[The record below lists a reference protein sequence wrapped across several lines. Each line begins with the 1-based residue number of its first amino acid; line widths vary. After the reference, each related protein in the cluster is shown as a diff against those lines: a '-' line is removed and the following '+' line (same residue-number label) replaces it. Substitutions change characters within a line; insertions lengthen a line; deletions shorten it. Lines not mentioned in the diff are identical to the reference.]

1 MHALFPRSPICC
13 SVTDVGSHKQSRE
26 QGCFITF
33 EGGEGAGKTTQI
45 ARLYEFLSSQDIAVI
60 KTREPGGTSQGA
72 ALRELLLTGDKER
85 WTPIAEALLMTAD
98 RAEHVARVIDPALN
112 EGRWV
117 ICDRF
122 ADSTRAYQGV
132 AGALGLDYV
141 NQLQAMITGHMQP
154 DLTIL
159 LDIDPET
166 GLARAN
172 ERGGEARFE
181 KMGLDYHR
189 IIRQAFLDFAAAE
202 PSRFLV
208 IDAAQSVADIAAQIK
223 LGVQTRLLDRAGA

>member
-1 MHALFPRSPICC
+1 MHEPYPRLAICC
-13 SVTDVGSHKQSRE
+13 SVTDVGTQE
-26 QGCFITF
+26 QGRFITF

-45 ARLYEFLSSQDIAVI
+45 ARLHDFLSGQDIKVI
-60 KTREPGGTSQGA
+60 KTREPGGTPQGA

-85 WTPIAEALLMTAD
+85 WTPMAEALLMTAD

-112 EGRWV
+112 EGHWV

-122 ADSTRAYQGV
+122 ADSTRAYQGI
-132 AGALGLDYV
+132 AGALGLECV
-141 NQLQAMITGHMQP
+141 NQLQAMITGHMKP

-166 GLARAN
+166 GLARAQ

-189 IIRQAFLDFAAAE
+189 IIRQAFLDFAADE

-208 IDAAQSVADIAAQIK
+208 IDAAQSVDDIARQIK
-223 LGVQTRLLDRAGA
+223 SGVQTRLLDRADL